1 MTAYMHTL
9 RCTGALIAWTALSGC
24 VPQDTSALPVPA
36 HVSTAALFDCAGA
49 VVHDLHRGDARWNAR
64 VTRHDP
70 AGGVFETGA
79 FGEANVMGYRVRLV
93 RRDAA
98 PKAVLSV
105 RAAGPYFTD
114 LGAERALSGFRSTLA
129 ACIARAGPSPRPASG
144 RP

>member
-1 MTAYMHTL
+1 MMAYTHTL
-9 RCTGALIAWTALSGC
+9 RCTAALIAWTALSGC
-24 VPQDTSALPVPA
+24 VPQDTSALPIPA
-36 HVSTAALFDCAGA
+36 NVSTVALFDCAGTA
-49 VVHDLHRGDARWNAR
+49 VHDLHRGDARWNAR

-93 RRDAA
+93 RHDAA

-114 LGAERALSGFRSTLA
+114 LGAERALSRFRSTLV
-129 ACIARAGPSPRPASG
+129 ACIARAGRSPRPASG